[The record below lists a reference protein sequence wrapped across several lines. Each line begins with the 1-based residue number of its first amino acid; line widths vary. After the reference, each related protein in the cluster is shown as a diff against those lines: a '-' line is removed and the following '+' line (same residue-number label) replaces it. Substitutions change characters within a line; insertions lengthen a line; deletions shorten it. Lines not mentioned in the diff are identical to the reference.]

1 MFAKCTLEL
10 WFHWQKA
17 SVRALL
23 LPFCFIGSCNYRHK
37 SLYIWFFG
45 ISWLTNWWFVLGVIV
60 ISFDWKSRQSTD
72 WRKLSNPKVW
82 VDAAEQVFSPLPFKG
97 QLPTK
102 NIKWKTKNLRYTHGI
117 PVYIIERVR
126 PLSLRRGIYWFCNKT
141 TKTVNLMFYV
151 RRWSFPLGQLVAV
164 LSLSPH
170 TTGLKYLS
178 VSLLGTLG
186 MANHLAVSI
195 QTHEN
200 LISFYFWCLYFLSRF
215 ERNCHKDAVLIALS
229 NSVRPLINSI
239 LSNSK
244 HNINR
249 ESM

>member
-1 MFAKCTLEL
+1 
-10 WFHWQKA
+10 
-17 SVRALL
+17 
-23 LPFCFIGSCNYRHK
+23 
-37 SLYIWFFG
+37 
-45 ISWLTNWWFVLGVIV
+45 
-60 ISFDWKSRQSTD
+60 
-72 WRKLSNPKVW
+72 
-82 VDAAEQVFSPLPFKG
+82 
-97 QLPTK
+97 
-102 NIKWKTKNLRYTHGI
+102 
-117 PVYIIERVR
+117 
-126 PLSLRRGIYWFCNKT
+126 
-141 TKTVNLMFYV
+141 MFYV

-229 NSVRPLINSI
+229 NSVRPFENSI
-239 LSNSK
+239 ISNSK
-244 HNINR
+244 HNTKIANQCYFGER
-249 ESM
+249 LLKRTSQELRMLFRSSSEYQLLILNVMMIVSQFERNSR

>member
-1 MFAKCTLEL
+1 M
-10 WFHWQKA
+10 
-17 SVRALL
+17 
-23 LPFCFIGSCNYRHK
+23 NM
-37 SLYIWFFG
+37 
-45 ISWLTNWWFVLGVIV
+45 FVLLE
-60 ISFDWKSRQSTD
+60 SK
-72 WRKLSNPKVW
+72 
-82 VDAAEQVFSPLPFKG
+82 KG
-97 QLPTK
+97 
-102 NIKWKTKNLRYTHGI
+102 R
-117 PVYIIERVR
+117 
-126 PLSLRRGIYWFCNKT
+126 WFCNKT

-229 NSVRPLINSI
+229 NSVRPFDKLDYIK
-239 LSNSK
+239 LQ
-244 HNINR
+244 HNTKN
-249 ESM
+249 ESMLLWGEIIKKKHCKSCQCCPGHSLSVSH